1 MVKISIFIFEGSRSF
16 RERAGGKSQNK
27 TRGRN
32 LTCVDSQAKIPR
44 VPKKGKLNKLELYTN
59 REKRKEQKEGGTK
72 KFLTE
77 LAKISRLSE
86 IGREFSSYIF
96 TRGKLIGVRSTEFSK
111 ASRWLA
117 CEMRAQT

>member
-72 KFLTE
+72 IFNGAGENFSLGGNRARIFFLHFY
-77 LAKISRLSE
+77 SRKVNWS
-86 IGREFSSYIF
+86 
-96 TRGKLIGVRSTEFSK
+96 
-111 ASRWLA
+111 
-117 CEMRAQT
+117 

>member
-16 RERAGGKSQNK
+16 HERAGGKSQNK

-72 KFLTE
+72 KNF
-77 LAKISRLSE
+77 
-86 IGREFSSYIF
+86 
-96 TRGKLIGVRSTEFSK
+96 
-111 ASRWLA
+111 
-117 CEMRAQT
+117 